1 MKKIGILTCLHS
13 NDVCTR
19 AGCLKA
25 FYQRT
30 DTFSE
35 YDRETELAVLMT
47 CNGCEKENPIKPK
60 EDAGLKEKLERLLK
74 EEIEVIHVGACR
86 LQKGRECVRM
96 TEICDMIEKMD
107 IAVIR
112 GTHRE

>member
-25 FYQRT
+25 FHQRT

-35 YDRETELAVLMT
+35 YDNETELAVLMT
-47 CNGCEKENPIKPK
+47 CNGCEKDNPVEP
-60 EDAGLKEKLERLLK
+60 EDDLGLKEKLERLSK
-74 EEIEVIHVGACR
+74 EEIAVMHVGACR
-86 LQKGRECVRM
+86 LNKGIECVRM
-96 TEICDMIEKMD
+96 TRICDMIKKMD
-107 IAVIR
+107 ISVVR

>member
-25 FYQRT
+25 FHQRT

-35 YDRETELAVLMT
+35 YDNETELAVLMT
-47 CNGCEKENPIKPK
+47 CNGCKKDNPVEPE
-60 EDAGLKEKLERLLK
+60 EDLGLKEKLERLSK
-74 EEIEVIHVGACR
+74 EEIAVMHVGACR
-86 LQKGRECVRM
+86 LNKGIECVRM
-96 TEICDMIEKMD
+96 TRICDMIEKMD
-107 IAVIR
+107 ISVVR